1 MKKLL
6 LLSLFICLG
15 LTQTMAQRLRY
26 GASAGMNLTW
36 GHGGFNECQAG
47 LRAGLAAQFNISH
60 GWYASTVLQISSRNY
75 KSGDYLNDENTLYYK
90 ENLNYVELPIHLG
103 YAVNCS
109 KNVKLLFEAGPYFA
123 VGAWGK
129 STSFY
134 NGREQTGTTSFSDM
148 HLRRFDWGLGLS
160 VGTELFRHYQLKVGY
175 DHGMMDRNKYKGGP
189 QPKNKQFNVSLT
201 YLF

>member
-6 LLSLFICLG
+6 LVSLFICLG

-26 GASAGMNLTW
+26 GASAGLNLNYQ
-36 GHGGFNECQAG
+36 HGGIDDYRAG
-47 LRAGLAAQFNISH
+47 LRAGLAAQFSINR
-60 GWYASTVLQISSRNY
+60 GWYASAVLQLSSRNY
-75 KSGDYLNDENTLYYK
+75 ESGNFLNDGNSLYVK
-90 ENLNYVELPIHLG
+90 QNLNYVELPIHLG

-129 STSFY
+129 STTFN
-134 NGREQTGTTSFSDM
+134 NGRESASTTSFSDM
-148 HLRRFDWGLGLS
+148 NQHRFDWGLGLS

-175 DHGMMDRNKYKGGP
+175 DHGMMDTYKNNKGDR
-189 QPKNKQFNVSLT
+189 QNNSQFNVSLT

>member
-6 LLSLFICLG
+6 LVSLFICLG

-26 GASAGMNLTW
+26 GANAGLNLTW
-36 GHGGFNECQAG
+36 GHGGFDEYKAG
-47 LRAGLAAQFNISH
+47 LAAGLAAQFDINR
-60 GWYASTVLQISSRNY
+60 GWYASAVLQLSSRNY
-75 KSGDYLNDENTLYYK
+75 ESGNFLNDGNSLYVK
-90 ENLNYVELPIHLG
+90 QNLNYVELPIHLG
-103 YAVNCS
+103 YAVNCG

-123 VGAWGK
+123 LGAWGK
-129 STSFY
+129 STTFS
-134 NGREQTGTTSFSDM
+134 NGRESASTTSFSDM
-148 HLRRFDWGLGLS
+148 NLHRFDWGLGLS

-175 DHGMMDRNKYKGGP
+175 NHGMMDTNKYKGGP